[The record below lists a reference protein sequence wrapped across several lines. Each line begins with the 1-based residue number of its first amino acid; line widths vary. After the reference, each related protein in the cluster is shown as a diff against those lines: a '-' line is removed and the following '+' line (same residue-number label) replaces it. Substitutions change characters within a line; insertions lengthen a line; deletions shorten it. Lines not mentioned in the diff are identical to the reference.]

1 MMATSVIAIEIQARG
16 SRYAGCRSCAL
27 RGAFSPVVGL
37 IRLNDRQ
44 LSVILRQEERRVR
57 RSAVQ
62 ERSI

>member
-1 MMATSVIAIEIQARG
+1 MMATSVIAIEIQAQG

-44 LSVILRQEERRVR
+44 LSVILR
-57 RSAVQ
+57 
-62 ERSI
+62 